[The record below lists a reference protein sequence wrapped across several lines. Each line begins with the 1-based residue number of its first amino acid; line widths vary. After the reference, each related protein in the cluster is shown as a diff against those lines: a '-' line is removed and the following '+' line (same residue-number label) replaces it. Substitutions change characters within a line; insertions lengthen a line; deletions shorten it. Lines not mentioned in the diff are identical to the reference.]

1 MDHDSSLVKL
11 CKVVVSDIGVTFCG
25 GKIEIFLQTFIAP
38 VLPRVS
44 SCDVRSYSD
53 KAMELQDTGIFIRIP
68 TVAGKFQFISLLPEY
83 SPPFTQKYFNHS

>member
-1 MDHDSSLVKL
+1 M
-11 CKVVVSDIGVTFCG
+11 SDIGVTFCG
-25 GKIEIFLQTFIAP
+25 GKIENFLQTFIAP